1 VKRRQK
7 RDIVTDMSNEDIRW
21 ILDTLKTAMRLLD
34 VTNREVES
42 RMGWSHGYLSRIFA
56 GNIELRVEHV
66 IDIVRILGLSPS
78 EFFDLAYPR
87 LPDPPSPVAER
98 LRSLLRRYQPD
109 LPPKPREEAVLP
121 GGHIAAIVR
130 QVVDELRRE
139 EGAPPP

>member
-1 VKRRQK
+1 
-7 RDIVTDMSNEDIRW
+7 MSNKDIRW

-66 IDIVRILGLSPS
+66 IDIANILGLSPS

-87 LPDPPSPVAER
+87 LPDPPSPVAQR

-109 LPPKPREEAVLP
+109 LPPVTREERTS
-121 GGHIAAIVR
+121 GSGQIAEIVR
-130 QVVDELRRE
+130 QVVAELRRE
-139 EGAPPP
+139 GAAAPP